1 MTRPSFAWALCAA
14 LAACIGSSTS
24 PTPRVMLDPILDS
37 LFVGDQ
43 IPPPAV
49 TYFDGTSTQTPPPS
63 QIVWSSSDAN
73 IMTVEAATGQITG
86 RQRGLAVVI
95 ATINN
100 TQAGALIVVSDV
112 VDITLLADAL
122 YLLPNDTITIP
133 TIILHKDPTPPTV
146 SYDPSP
152 DPTVY
157 TVDASGLVRAT
168 AATTSGPVSYT
179 VHAGTA
185 QASGA
190 VYVVDPNS
198 VGAGN
203 STFSV
208 LPGALVPVGGPVQ
221 ASNYPR
227 TGGNAFRLEATH
239 ATGTISEQ
247 QVQVTLT
254 DAVVA
259 PGPVTIDTISPGEAA
274 ARPGPLDATCS
285 PPRAWALWTNAT
297 PTILGYSRTGGEISV
312 TRIASTISGGQV
324 IGGRFTFPAQR
335 GDAYANPLGVVKVYG
350 VFVAPLVTDPT
361 VCQ

>member
-1 MTRPSFAWALCAA
+1 MTRPSSAWALCAA

-37 LFVGDQ
+37 LFVGDK

-63 QIVWSSSDAN
+63 QIVWSSSDAT
-73 IMTVEAATGQITG
+73 IMAVDPATGQITG

-190 VYVVDPNS
+190 VYVGSEQRGRRQLHLQRAARRAGPRRRPRPGLELPTHWRERPSAPNHARGGHDLGAAGPGPPDP
-198 VGAGN
+198 
-203 STFSV
+203 
-208 LPGALVPVGGPVQ
+208 PPGGPR
-221 ASNYPR
+221 PR
-227 TGGNAFRLEATH
+227 
-239 ATGTISEQ
+239 
-247 QVQVTLT
+247 
-254 DAVVA
+254 
-259 PGPVTIDTISPGEAA
+259 
-274 ARPGPLDATCS
+274 
-285 PPRAWALWTNAT
+285 PPRHDQ
-297 PTILGYSRTGGEISV
+297 PPR
-312 TRIASTISGGQV
+312 
-324 IGGRFTFPAQR
+324 GRRAGPS
-335 GDAYANPLGVVKVYG
+335 
-350 VFVAPLVTDPT
+350 APCFLP
-361 VCQ
+361 

>member
-37 LFVGDQ
+37 LFVGDK

-63 QIVWSSSDAN
+63 QIVWSSSDAT
-73 IMTVEAATGQITG
+73 IMAVDPATGQITG

-157 TVDASGLVRAT
+157 TVDPSTGVVS
-168 AATTSGPVSYT
+168 ATTKPGGPVTYT

-198 VGAGN
+198 VGAGKA
-203 STFSV
+203 TFSV

-227 TGGNAFRLEATH
+227 TGGTALSPATTH
-239 ATGTISEQ
+239 PEGTSSE
-247 QVQVTLT
+247 
-254 DAVVA
+254 
-259 PGPVTIDTISPGEAA
+259 
-274 ARPGPLDATCS
+274 
-285 PPRAWALWTNAT
+285 PRGHGT
-297 PTILGYSRTGGEISV
+297 PT
-312 TRIASTISGGQV
+312 
-324 IGGRFTFPAQR
+324 
-335 GDAYANPLGVVKVYG
+335 
-350 VFVAPLVTDPT
+350 APLVGPGP
-361 VCQ
+361 

>member
-37 LFVGDQ
+37 LFVGDK

-63 QIVWSSSDAN
+63 QIVWSSSDAT
-73 IMTVEAATGQITG
+73 IMAVDPPTRQITR

-100 TQAGALIVVSDV
+100 TQARAPILVSAVVRN
-112 VDITLLADAL
+112 TLLADAL
-122 YLLPNDTITIP
+122 HP
-133 TIILHKDPTPPTV
+133 
-146 SYDPSP
+146 
-152 DPTVY
+152 
-157 TVDASGLVRAT
+157 
-168 AATTSGPVSYT
+168 
-179 VHAGTA
+179 
-185 QASGA
+185 
-190 VYVVDPNS
+190 
-198 VGAGN
+198 
-203 STFSV
+203 V

-239 ATGTISEQ
+239 AEGTISEQ

-297 PTILGYSRTGGEISV
+297 PTIVGYSREIG
-312 TRIASTISGGQV
+312 RASCRERV
-324 IGGRFTFPAQR
+324 
-335 GDAYANPLGVVKVYG
+335 
-350 VFVAPLVTDPT
+350 
-361 VCQ
+361 

>member
-1 MTRPSFAWALCAA
+1 
-14 LAACIGSSTS
+14 
-24 PTPRVMLDPILDS
+24 
-37 LFVGDQ
+37 
-43 IPPPAV
+43 
-49 TYFDGTSTQTPPPS
+49 
-63 QIVWSSSDAN
+63 
-73 IMTVEAATGQITG
+73 MTVEAATGQITG

-227 TGGNAFRLEATH
+227 TGGDAPPLGGTPA
-239 ATGTISEQ
+239 AGTISEQ
-247 QVQVTLT
+247 RGPGTPTHAPVG
-254 DAVVA
+254 
-259 PGPVTIDTISPGEAA
+259 PGPGTLDTNHPRAAA
-274 ARPGPLDATCS
+274 ARPGPPPATPS
-285 PPRAWALWTNAT
+285 PP
-297 PTILGYSRTGGEISV
+297 P
-312 TRIASTISGGQV
+312 
-324 IGGRFTFPAQR
+324 
-335 GDAYANPLGVVKVYG
+335 
-350 VFVAPLVTDPT
+350 
-361 VCQ
+361 

>member
-37 LFVGDQ
+37 LFVGDK

-63 QIVWSSSDAN
+63 QIVWSSSDAT
-73 IMTVEAATGQITG
+73 IMAVDPATGQITG

-227 TGGNAFRLEATH
+227 TGGKALWVAAPPPQGAASGPAVH
-239 ATGTISEQ
+239 GTPRPAR
-247 QVQVTLT
+247 VG
-254 DAVVA
+254 
-259 PGPVTIDTISPGEAA
+259 PGPAH
-274 ARPGPLDATCS
+274 
-285 PPRAWALWTNAT
+285 
-297 PTILGYSRTGGEISV
+297 
-312 TRIASTISGGQV
+312 
-324 IGGRFTFPAQR
+324 
-335 GDAYANPLGVVKVYG
+335 
-350 VFVAPLVTDPT
+350 
-361 VCQ
+361 